1 MSPSANLLR
10 TSTFR
15 LATAYLLL
23 FVLSVGAILGYIYW
37 NTAVLLERQ
46 TDETIRAEVRG
57 LNEQY
62 RFGRITALAK
72 VVEQRS
78 RRNSERGIYS
88 IFDKSGRR
96 LSGNLQ
102 GVPSGVS
109 GTSGWLEFP
118 YEVFDGNSIKQHS
131 GRAFFTR
138 LRGGYLLVVGRDV
151 EERRQ
156 FASLIRRSVFIA
168 IGMALVFGLGGGVL
182 MSRNFLRRIDM
193 ISDTSKAIMAGGL
206 SERMPVRGTND
217 EIDRLSGNLNNMLD
231 QIERLM
237 TGMREVS
244 DNVAHDLKTPLT
256 RLKARVEAAL
266 RQDTKGAYKEA
277 LVETISEADQLLA
290 TFNALLNIARAEAG
304 QAREQMEPLDVSE
317 VAEEIAELYQPLVE
331 DADGTFEFSGTP
343 GLSVVASRQL
353 LAQAISNLIDNAL
366 KYAKPE
372 EGDERP
378 LEIALLVQQAK
389 NKIEVTVA
397 DNGPGI
403 PEADRARVLQRFVRL
418 DTSRSQ
424 PGSGLGLSLVA
435 GVARLHGGEL
445 VFRDGK
451 VGFEA
456 SLVLPASAQAG

>member
-1 MSPSANLLR
+1 MSPNANLWR

-15 LATAYLLL
+15 LAAAYLLV
-23 FVLSVGAILGYIYW
+23 FVLSVGAILAYIYW

-46 TDETIRAEVRG
+46 TDETIRAEIRG

-62 RFGRITALAK
+62 RFGSITALAN

-78 RRNSERGIYS
+78 VRNSERGIYS
-88 IFDKSGRR
+88 IFDQQGRR
-96 LSGNLQ
+96 LAGNLQ
-102 GVPSGVS
+102 GVPSGVA

-118 YEVFDGNSIKQHS
+118 YEVFNGNSIKQHS

-138 LRGGYLLVVGRDV
+138 LRGGYLLVVGRGV

-156 FASLIRRSVFIA
+156 FATLIRQSTFIA
-168 IGMALVFGLGGGVL
+168 IGMALVFGLGGGLL
-182 MSRNFLRRIDM
+182 MSRNFLRRIDV

-266 RQDTKGAYKEA
+266 RQDTKASYKEA
-277 LVETISEADQLLA
+277 LVETIEEADQLLA
-290 TFNALLNIARAEAG
+290 TFNALLSIARTEAG
-304 QAREQMEPLDVSE
+304 QTSEQMEELDVSE
-317 VAEEIAELYQPLVE
+317 VAEEMAELYQPLVE
-331 DADGTFEFSGTP
+331 DAGGTFEFAGAPDLKVT
-343 GLSVVASRQL
+343 ASRQL

-366 KYAKPE
+366 KYAPPL
-372 EGDERP
+372 EGENRR
-378 LEIALLVQQAK
+378 LEIALMVQRVK
-389 NKIEVTVA
+389 DKIEVVVA

-403 PEADRARVLQRFVRL
+403 PETEREHVLQRFVRL

-435 GVARLHGGEL
+435 GVARLHGGAL

-456 SLVLPASAQAG
+456 CLELPAAA